1 MSRYPSLL
9 ESSDVDGGSSVAVFT
24 YLHRILES
32 LNHPDLIHLILH
44 YLLALPNKPV
54 SQESTSS
61 RPLLGISRR
70 KTQDLLTNFPDMVD
84 KPTPSLFNLVDLILS
99 SMQSKSQQTVTATL
113 KLVSVILRRHH
124 RYAVATI
131 LQTSEVER
139 SEPQQ
144 TIGAHNKQ
152 METLFSLVSEID
164 GGADIDCSYGNH
176 LKDNLNLLDSHPCSL
191 QLLQI
196 KTSDGPFDKDNCISS
211 SLGSGPRGVHPH
223 TLKPQDPFLQTLL
236 QALRNFFG
244 NTVELNLSLTE
255 TIIDLAACGHMRL
268 EGWLV
273 VDPARYEY
281 DSDEYEDGDNHEQA
295 LDDELAI
302 IMNGTLGS
310 VEANERARTAAL
322 EQARREPFWAPK
334 HTPPILAVLQSLT
347 NQISTFRTEIPE
359 LNTYLSERRQVFQA
373 SDELA
378 ETLASAPP
386 PTNLSTPQPKKN
398 AAPSTPVSSTPLK
411 IPTLSSVSQR
421 MFSPS
426 GSRSSSPLRGRP
438 QRGSEDGRLESSS
451 RAGRLERHDLKGSPT
466 PSHRSRISTSLS
478 PSRRVESVGPQPP
491 RNDSAD
497 PAVLMRKIR
506 VRSCHALR
514 NGNGST
520 DDTVGGETSKDSEV
534 GNDNVKVEDGQSMDN
549 ESVQAQG
556 EGDPAQEDKEVS
568 VNHLLTNIIILQEFI
583 LELAALIQVRASLFG
598 EIKFL

>member
-1 MSRYPSLL
+1 
-9 ESSDVDGGSSVAVFT
+9 
-24 YLHRILES
+24 
-32 LNHPDLIHLILH
+32 
-44 YLLALPNKPV
+44 
-54 SQESTSS
+54 
-61 RPLLGISRR
+61 
-70 KTQDLLTNFPDMVD
+70 MVD
-84 KPTPSLFNLVDLILS
+84 KPTPSLFNLVDLIVS

-131 LQTSEVER
+131 LQTSEVEYP
-139 SEPQQ
+139 EPQQ

-152 METLFSLVSEID
+152 METFFSLVSEID
-164 GGADIDCSYGNH
+164 GEADIDCSYENH
-176 LKDNLNLLDSHPCSL
+176 LKDNLNLLECHPCSL

-196 KTSDGPFDKDNCISS
+196 KPSDGPLDKDICISS
-211 SLGSGPRGVHPH
+211 SLGSGPRGVHSH

-236 QALRNFFG
+236 QALRNFYG

-281 DSDEYEDGDNHEQA
+281 DSDEYDDSDNHEQS
-295 LDDELAI
+295 LDDELATM
-302 IMNGTLGS
+302 MNGTFNS
-310 VEANERARTAAL
+310 IEANERARTAAL
-322 EQARREPFWAPK
+322 EQARREPFWAPE
-334 HTPPILAVLQSLT
+334 HTPPILAELQALT
-347 NQISTFRTEIPE
+347 DQISTFRTEIPE

-373 SDELA
+373 SDELT
-378 ETLASAPP
+378 EILASSPP
-386 PTNLSTPQPKKN
+386 STKRSAQQPRKN
-398 AAPSTPVSSTPLK
+398 PAPSTPASPTPLK

-426 GSRSSSPLRGRP
+426 VSRSSSPLRGRP
-438 QRGSEDGRLESSS
+438 QRESEDGRVATSS
-451 RAGRLERHDLKGSPT
+451 RVGRLDRHDPKGSPAS
-466 PSHRSRISTSLS
+466 SHRSRISTSLS
-478 PSRRVESVGPQPP
+478 PSRRGESVGPQPP

-497 PAVLMRKIR
+497 PAVLMRKIK
-506 VRSCHALR
+506 VRSSHAV
-514 NGNGST
+514 GNKST
-520 DDTVGGETSKDSEV
+520 DDTVSGKTSKDSEV
-534 GNDNVKVEDGQSMDN
+534 GSDTIKDEGGPSMDD

-556 EGDPAQEDKEVS
+556 DEEPAQKDEEVS